1 MDPTTQERASQLI
14 RQFYPDFNQRN
25 IDQIMPHFTADI
37 DWPNGMTGGRERGHA
52 AVRAYWTN
60 QWQQINSQVTPISYR
75 LVDDRVILEVHQL
88 IKDMNGSVIS
98 DSVVFHTYR
107 FSAEKIA
114 GMDISEQVP
123 DFGRAISP
131 IPT

>member
-1 MDPTTQERASQLI
+1 
-14 RQFYPDFNQRN
+14 
-25 IDQIMPHFTADI
+25 
-37 DWPNGMTGGRERGHA
+37 MTGGRECGHA
-52 AVRAYWTN
+52 AVRAYWTA

-88 IKDMNGSVIS
+88 IKDMTGSVIS

-107 FSAEKIA
+107 FSADKIA

-123 DFGRAISP
+123 EFGQSISATP
-131 IPT
+131 A